1 MVAVIFLQSDTSRP
15 TRSFRRSSDSI
26 DSPQTPATDFILND
40 RNIPGGRLDFY
51 RDLRLE
57 NPTIFTVDT
66 IAALT
71 TRTYLKVTTGKDEQP
86 AVAGMVS
93 VGFLV
98 ASDGFIIS
106 YNQPVKVSG

>member
-1 MVAVIFLQSDTSRP
+1 MTEMFRAVGLI
-15 TRSFRRSSDSI
+15 
-26 DSPQTPATDFILND
+26 
-40 RNIPGGRLDFY
+40 FY
-51 RDLRLE
+51 RDLCLE
-57 NPTIFTVDT
+57 NPTMFTVDT

-71 TRTYLKVTTGKDEQP
+71 TRTYLKIATGKDGQA

-106 YNQPVKVSG
+106 YNQSVKVSG